1 MSNSSVDTSE
11 SRSYPI
17 IGAIRLA
24 ATPRAALRA
33 DPGSMLALL
42 WTIAVALLLFTLLH
56 QRGFDDPYITYRY
69 TVNIAQGHGFV
80 YNHGER
86 VLSTTAPG
94 YALLLVP
101 AAWLGLPIPLVSNA
115 LGCLSLALGGL
126 AFWLLG
132 KTWKTYLLGSV
143 GLILYPLCPLLLPT
157 LGAETCLYVTL
168 VLYGFLFYA
177 RGQLN
182 ATALMLAAAILVR
195 ADAVLAGAVMG
206 LHFLIERRS
215 PFPWRALI
223 ICGMLLLPWFVFA
236 WLYFGAPL
244 PVTLGAKQRQGMMAI
259 SQGFFEGLLALL
271 RGYWRMPFY
280 HLHVLVG
287 LTGLIAVLARR
298 PAWAILQAWNGVY
311 IAAYTALGVTR
322 YFWYYGP
329 LAVGVVVL
337 IATGVMVVYRLTRR
351 VWRNGWAQI
360 GIAVLLLALF
370 LPQAYALYELSRVN
384 DQRLP
389 IYRTVGQW
397 LYDQTPEEASVGTLE
412 VGIIGYYAQRHM
424 IDFAGLIQ
432 PETALQLG
440 AMTTYEDA
448 ARWSFEH
455 FRPDYLVLQEGHF
468 SLLEQNAAFQAHC
481 RPRETFEHAQYRGTL
496 VVYECAWRSISGKH
510 QGANAAAPAPD
521 RPRGWP

>member
-1 MSNSSVDTSE
+1 MSNPSADTPV
-11 SRSYPI
+11 SRSYRI
-17 IGAIRLA
+17 GGAIKVPGVLS
-24 ATPRAALRA
+24 TALRA
-33 DPGSMLALL
+33 DPGLALALL
-42 WTIAVALLLFTLLH
+42 WTVVVVFVLFALLYE
-56 QRGFDDPYITYRY
+56 RGFDDPYITYRY
-69 TVNIAQGHGFV
+69 TVNIAQRHGFV

-132 KTWKTYLLGSV
+132 KTWNTFFLSSTGLL
-143 GLILYPLCPLLLPT
+143 LYPLCPLLLPT

-182 ATALMLAAAILVR
+182 ATALVLAAAILVR

-244 PVTLGAKQRQGMMAI
+244 PVTLAAKQRQGMMAI

-271 RGYWRMPFY
+271 HGYWRMPIY
-280 HLHVLVG
+280 HLHFLVG
-287 LTGLIAVLARR
+287 LTGLISVLARR
-298 PAWAILQAWNGVY
+298 PAWAILLAWNGVY

-329 LAVGVVVL
+329 LAVGTMVL
-337 IATGVMVVYRLTRR
+337 VATGVMVVYRLTCR
-351 VWRNGWAQI
+351 VWRKGWAQI

-384 DQRLP
+384 DQRVQ

-397 LYDQTPEEASVGTLE
+397 LYDQTPVEASVGTLE
-412 VGIIGYYAQRHM
+412 VGIIGYYARRRM

-440 AMTTYEDA
+440 SMTTYEDA
-448 ARWSFEH
+448 ARWSFKH
-455 FRPDYLVLQEGHF
+455 FQPDYLVLQAGHF
-468 SLLEQNAAFQAHC
+468 VRLEQDAAFQAHC
-481 RPRETFEHAQYRGTL
+481 RSRETFEHTQYRGTL
-496 VVYECAWRSISGKH
+496 VVYECAWR
-510 QGANAAAPAPD
+510 
-521 RPRGWP
+521 